1 MKEDKAK
8 KLLRDTISRYVNQI
22 LKYPYGFTYHW
33 YYAGVNVVMT
43 IVPGDKR
50 KFYQV
55 YIIYQEDGMPERTYG
70 TVRVSRHV
78 LKSLLIKYFKKATS
92 FNSFMYQMEHGS
104 TKIRQDALRH
114 VNVTYNSTCHQ
125 LLRNFSIRKHP
136 VLERPL
142 KDLFKVNITINDLEM
157 VMKEI

>member
-33 YYAGVNVVMT
+33 HYAGTEVVMT
-43 IVPGDKR
+43 VIPCDKR

-55 YIIYQEDGMPERTYG
+55 YLIYHEGGIPERTYG

-78 LKSLLIKYFKKATS
+78 LKCLLIKYYKKATS
-92 FNSFMYQMEHGS
+92 FNQFMYQMEHGS
-104 TKIRQDALRH
+104 TKVRQDSLRYFT
-114 VNVTYNSTCHQ
+114 VTYNNMCHRM
-125 LLRNFSIRKHP
+125 LRNFSIRKHP